1 LVSPDQYA
9 ERTCT
14 LLSNAYSTDPAA
26 SACAAALILS
36 KKETDMTNVTVTT
49 HAATEEVA
57 GKDIRQVINLAQR
70 LGHVWPV
77 KSERQNGL
85 WVNIYKLTAA

>member
-1 LVSPDQYA
+1 MQS
-9 ERTCT
+9 R
-14 LLSNAYSTDPAA
+14 
-26 SACAAALILS
+26 CARLCLFFNDR
-36 KKETDMTNVTVTT
+36 ETDMTNVTVTT

-85 WVNIYKLTAA
+85 WVNTYSLEALAA

>member
-1 LVSPDQYA
+1 
-9 ERTCT
+9 
-14 LLSNAYSTDPAA
+14 
-26 SACAAALILS
+26 
-36 KKETDMTNVTVTT
+36 MTNVTVTT

-85 WVNIYKLTAA
+85 WVNIYKLKAA